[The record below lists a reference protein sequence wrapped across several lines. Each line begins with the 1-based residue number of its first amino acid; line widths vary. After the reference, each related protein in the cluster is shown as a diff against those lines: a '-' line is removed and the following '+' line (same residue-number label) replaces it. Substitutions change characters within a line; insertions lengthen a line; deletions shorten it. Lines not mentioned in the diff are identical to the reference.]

1 MFTPK
6 LLAVAL
12 AATFTLTACNS
23 SIAETISQFSVH
35 PVANSSGIKGSRG
48 PVKDND
54 EENLEF
60 SIIYSKYD
68 PKTHEI
74 SDLQEG
80 DYLKED
86 DRYKIKITSDEDGYV
101 YVYQI
106 DSTGKLDNLLKGAGK
121 HHQHFPLKAGEPLF
135 LPSEDASYELD
146 DNKGVESIF
155 VVVTEEPDPTVEKTY
170 LALAREFKKDFDSS
184 TDSIETRK
192 SQSGKKGKKD
202 GIVTDKTGEKTYFF
216 NLSGDTTANQL
227 FCEKQ
232 PSCASSISFFNNM
245 KK

>member
-6 LLAVAL
+6 LLAVTL

-35 PVANSSGIKGSRG
+35 PVANSSGIKGNRG
-48 PVKDND
+48 VVDD

-60 SIIYSKYD
+60 SVSYSKYD
-68 PKTHEI
+68 PKTREI

-146 DNKGVESIF
+146 GNKGVESIF

-192 SQSGKKGKKD
+192 SQSGKKGRKP
-202 GIVTDKTGEKTYFF
+202 GIVTDKTGDKAYFF